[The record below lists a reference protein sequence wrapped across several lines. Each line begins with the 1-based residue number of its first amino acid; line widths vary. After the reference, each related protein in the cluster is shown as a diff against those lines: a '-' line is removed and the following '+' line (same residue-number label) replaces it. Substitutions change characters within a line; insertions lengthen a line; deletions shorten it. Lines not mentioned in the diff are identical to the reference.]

1 MYDLVCI
8 VPLYGVDCENVSLRM
23 ISSLAI
29 QKTSYKVKYLF
40 YYDKTVSNLAIDQ
53 VKFIMSN
60 RDISYDVINSE
71 QTCSGYKR
79 NLGLDFAE
87 KNSRYVWCLDQDD
100 YLLREDA
107 IQNILRTCFEC
118 NIDIFKIKYNLPDII
133 DEQNRNIISV
143 IPTMPW
149 QYVVRTDLI
158 DDCRFN
164 EENEYGSDIP
174 YSIKL
179 LVKTGYIKV
188 NDKLTINY
196 LKLPKTFSI
205 SLYFYNYLN
214 PLSYMTEHATA
225 QSDKKNKEVEYA
237 LGELRKLREQYEN
250 R

>member
-87 KNSRYVWCLDQDD
+87 KNSKYVWCLDQDD

-107 IQNILRTCFEC
+107 IQNILRTCFED